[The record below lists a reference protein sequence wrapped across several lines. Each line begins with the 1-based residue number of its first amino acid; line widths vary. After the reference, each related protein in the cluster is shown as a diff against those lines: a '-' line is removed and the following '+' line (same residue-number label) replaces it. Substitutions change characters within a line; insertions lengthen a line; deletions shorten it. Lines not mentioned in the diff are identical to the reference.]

1 MKKELITISSD
12 ELAKVDNN
20 SLNSQQLKFMLRK
33 TPKEHIYTRPAK
45 GGGTWNYVTGTYVK
59 KVLNIMFG
67 WDWDFEIIEYK
78 YDLEYRQVFVLG
90 KLTCRTNGKTIIKTQ
105 FGRQDIKF
113 KTEYRRDSNGNW
125 IMQEKH
131 PDRKQ
136 KFPTNIPLDLGNDL
150 KAAATDCLKKCASEI
165 GIASDVYAPNEF
177 KEINVIDGKAER
189 KRLAELKKKIGDLLD
204 ENQDK
209 DEKQAIIDMI
219 IAKEDAGE
227 DTIEFYE
234 NLIADQLS
242 KKL

>member
-177 KEINVIDGKAER
+177 KEINVIDGEAER

-234 NLIADQLS
+234 NLIADQLQ
-242 KKL
+242 KNL